1 MSLDRNKPKGLKY
14 AWDGGRNLVLEQ
26 RAMQDEYLAGVEM
39 RRGIKL
45 TAKEKEELRYAWLA
59 GCIYGAG
66 FSSNTSGESRRVVGS
81 ASDAADGEVKS

>member
-1 MSLDRNKPKGLKY
+1 MSLDRNKPRGLKY

-26 RAMQDEYLAGVEM
+26 RAAQDMYLAGVEV

-59 GCIYGAG
+59 GCIYG
-66 FSSNTSGESRRVVGS
+66 SGYARATDS
-81 ASDAADGEVKS
+81 KP